1 MWSRRSEGTRAARAV
16 LVAACVVLA
25 PRVSA
30 EPAAPIVSYREVL
43 GEVGEADAGPA
54 LQVFADGR
62 VSVHYPPYMKRAGDY
77 QLRLT
82 PGQVTALVH
91 SLTDKGLLDFD
102 SAAVRRSAADA
113 RQARR
118 RASTLRGEPA
128 TATFVSDASTSIID
142 LHVGARR
149 NKITWQGLRE
159 DARANPEITALQNA
173 AAAEVELRSLLER
186 PDLERV
192 R

>member
-1 MWSRRSEGTRAARAV
+1 MRAARAA
-16 LVAACVVLA
+16 LVAACAILSPGVF
-25 PRVSA
+25 A

-54 LQVFADGR
+54 LHVFADGH
-62 VSVHYPPYMKRAGDY
+62 VSVHYPRYMKRAGDY
-77 QLRLT
+77 RLRLT

-91 SLTDKGLLDFD
+91 SLTGKGLLDFD
-102 SAAVRRSAADA
+102 SASVRRSVADA
-113 RQARR
+113 GQARR

-128 TATFVSDASTSIID
+128 TQTFVADASTSIIE
-142 LHVGARR
+142 LQVGARR
-149 NKITWQGLRE
+149 NKLTWQGLRE
-159 DARANPEITALQNA
+159 DARANPEVVALQNA
-173 AAAEVELRSLLER
+173 AAAETELRALLER

>member
-1 MWSRRSEGTRAARAV
+1 MWFRRSENVRALRAV
-16 LVAACVVLA
+16 LVAACAIVA
-25 PRVSA
+25 AHVSA

-43 GEVGEADAGPA
+43 GEIGEADAGPT
-54 LQVFADGR
+54 LQVFADGQ
-62 VSVHYPPYMKRAGDY
+62 VAVHYPPYMKRAGDY

-82 PGQVTALVH
+82 PGQVNALVR

-102 SAAVRRSAADA
+102 SAAVGRSAADA
-113 RQARR
+113 GRARR
-118 RASTLRGEPA
+118 RAAALRGEPA
-128 TATFVSDASTSIID
+128 TVTIVSDASTSVID

-173 AAAEVELRSLLER
+173 AAAEAELRSLLER